1 MGLHKMKQRVM
12 AGALAVAMV
21 ATMMPEGYSVTRTA
35 AAETKEQF
43 MDSEFSYGALPEDE
57 VCLLYT
63 SPSPRDA

>member
-57 VCLLYT
+57 VT
-63 SPSPRDA
+63 MPERTIS